1 MKKQIFLFIVSVLM
15 LVASVAAVQALD
27 VVITPSSPDASDSLT
42 AYVNGYEDTTFD
54 FYWMKDGA
62 TYKTSTG
69 TSSTLSAS
77 YTNPED
83 EWTVSVWVPESAWY
97 DSYEVGD
104 ESVTIAG
111 EAPSTSDGN
120 VVIEPSDPCGDDDL
134 TASVEGYEDTTF
146 DFYWMKNGATYK
158 TSTGTSSRL
167 SDSYT
172 ESGDVWTVVVWVPES
187 AWYDSFEYG
196 SDSVEIQDCTDG
208 GDDDTPPTYDGGNLV
223 IEPTE
228 PCDEDNLRAY
238 VDGYESTT
246 FDYYWTMGGSTY
258 YTSTGPSS
266 TLDDSY
272 TEIGDLWTV
281 TAWVPASASYD
292 SFEYDSASV
301 EILDCSETSD
311 NTAPYA
317 ADIHFTVTE
326 GDMVDVDLVQY
337 SSVWDYLGAGIAAM
351 VSETQDVP
359 AYDADGDVLAI
370 IFGLPLNLG
379 SGQWQTEVGDAGF
392 YQVQALVGDGTD
404 YEEVLIEITVEEAP
418 VIVVDTEAPVATD
431 IHFSVTEG
439 DLADVSVVY
448 TNNYGTFLLAQSA
461 NSLYEETTIYVYD
474 ADSAESELTYTFSS
488 PLNANGDWQTVL
500 GDEGSYTADF
510 TVTDAEGNSG
520 SATIDITVEAEGEEP
535 CTDSDNDGICDEDEC
550 TDANNDGI
558 CDEDECTDS
567 DNDGICDVDECTDAN
582 NNGICDVD
590 ECTDSDNDGICD
602 EDENASPV
610 LDDISDVTVEEGDT
624 VSVCASAYDAE
635 GDVLTYG
642 YSNIPGGSYDAS
654 TGCWIWDTTYSD
666 AGQYTDIVVSVTDG
680 HSTDSTSFTVKVDD
694 ICADTN
700 ANDVCDEDELS
711 TGDYEGDLLVV
722 QEAKVLNAHTLYS
735 AYDVSGMDLETSGVF
750 YIEDDTLYST
760 GSDDTVKVLLT
771 LTNDNSFDTREIN
784 VHFILNGEEYTSSFE
799 DLDRSEE
806 GSQIYAVAI
815 PEGLETGNYPLVVQV
830 ESDDISYETAFNLHV
845 VSLGDYV
852 TSAEADEEDVSQDE
866 PLGFWDKIGAFFS
879 SLF

>member
-27 VVITPSSPDASDSLT
+27 VVITPSSPDADDSLT
-42 AYVNGYEDTTFD
+42 AYVSGYEETTFD

-69 TSSTLSAS
+69 ESSTLSAS
-77 YTNPED
+77 YTSPED

-146 DFYWMKNGATYK
+146 DFYWMKDGATYK

-172 ESGDVWTVVVWVPES
+172 DEGDVWTVVVWVPES

-196 SDSVEIQDCTDG
+196 SESVEIQDCSEV
-208 GDDDTPPTYDGGNLV
+208 DT
-223 IEPTE
+223 
-228 PCDEDNLRAY
+228 
-238 VDGYESTT
+238 
-246 FDYYWTMGGSTY
+246 
-258 YTSTGPSS
+258 
-266 TLDDSY
+266 
-272 TEIGDLWTV
+272 
-281 TAWVPASASYD
+281 
-292 SFEYDSASV
+292 
-301 EILDCSETSD
+301 

-337 SSVWDYLGAGIAAM
+337 SSVWDYLRAGISAM

-359 AYDADGDVLAI
+359 TYDSDGDVLAI
-370 IFGLPLNLG
+370 AFGLPLNFV

-392 YQVQALVGDGTD
+392 YEVQALVGDGSD

-418 VIVVDTEAPVATD
+418 VVVVDTEAPLATD

-448 TNNYGTFLLAQSA
+448 TNNYGTYLLAQSA
-461 NSLYEETTIYVYD
+461 NSVYESTTLYVYD
-474 ADSAESELTYTFSS
+474 ADSAESALTYTFGS
-488 PLNANGDWQTVL
+488 PLDANGDWQTVL

-510 TVTDAEGNSG
+510 TVTDAEGNTG
-520 SATIDITVEAEGEEP
+520 SATIDITVDAEGEEP

-550 TDANNDGI
+550 TDSDADGI
-558 CDEDECTDS
+558 
-567 DNDGICDVDECTDAN
+567 
-582 NNGICDVD
+582 
-590 ECTDSDNDGICD
+590 
-602 EDENASPV
+602 
-610 LDDISDVTVEEGDT
+610 
-624 VSVCASAYDAE
+624 
-635 GDVLTYG
+635 
-642 YSNIPGGSYDAS
+642 
-654 TGCWIWDTTYSD
+654 
-666 AGQYTDIVVSVTDG
+666 
-680 HSTDSTSFTVKVDD
+680 
-694 ICADTN
+694 
-700 ANDVCDEDELS
+700 CDEDELS

-722 QEAKVLNAHTLYS
+722 QEVRVLNAHTLYS

-771 LTNDNSFDTREIN
+771 LTNDNSFDTREIT
-784 VHFILNGEEYTSSFE
+784 VSFIFNGEEYTSAFE

-815 PEGLETGNYPLVVQV
+815 PEGLETGNYPLLVQV
-830 ESDDISYETAFNLHV
+830 ESDDISYETAFNVHV

-852 TSAEADEEDVSQDE
+852 TSAETDEEDVSQE
-866 PLGFWDKIGAFFS
+866 ESLGFWDKIGAFFS